1 MTLDGIENEREPE
14 ECDFDDFSDVD
25 YDLDYTVQYQTYMH
39 NESQDDKFNRGLDIF
54 IESVM
59 EPDHNLR
66 AHAHE
71 QKCYHELMYI
81 REYVLNYLK
90 TLRRP

>member
-1 MTLDGIENEREPE
+1 M
-14 ECDFDDFSDVD
+14 
-25 YDLDYTVQYQTYMH
+25 Q

-54 IESVM
+54 IESVI
-59 EPDHNLR
+59 EPDPTLR
-66 AHAHE
+66 ANAHE
-71 QKCYHELMYI
+71 QQCYHELMYI